1 MLNFNIAP
9 FKTGS
14 NTFNLDIYYVNNTVI
29 ESIRNV
35 FLEFNNPDK
44 NLRPLIDN
52 MKKVGLG
59 NYSSIGNYLSQEGK
73 WEMKITVK
81 ELVNTKSTNESMLM
95 SNKQFITVMRAA

>member
-14 NTFNLDIYYVNNTVI
+14 NTFNLDIYYANNTAI

-73 WEMKITVK
+73 WEMKITVQRIS
-81 ELVNTKSTNESMLM
+81 E
-95 SNKQFITVMRAA
+95 